1 MKFALYSSLIFI
13 VTLFSLNSLSEEV
26 TEITT
31 FPLINLEDI
40 PPSYEDLT
48 DEDLIEQEDKL
59 STSKDEKIG
68 KETKIIANKLAVI
81 KALDKV
87 TAKVTELKVG
97 INESVEFGTISITPL
112 KCYKRPPEEIP
123 ESSAY
128 IIIRDLKSNQGN
140 ILFEGWMMASNPAL
154 VSLEHS
160 VYDVWII
167 DCES

>member
-1 MKFALYSSLIFI
+1 M
-13 VTLFSLNSLSEEV
+13 
-26 TEITT
+26 
-31 FPLINLEDI
+31 
-40 PPSYEDLT
+40 
-48 DEDLIEQEDKL
+48 
-59 STSKDEKIG
+59 
-68 KETKIIANKLAVI
+68 
-81 KALDKV
+81 DKV

-97 INESVEFGTISITPL
+97 VNESIEFGTISITPL

-154 VSLEHS
+154 ASLEHS